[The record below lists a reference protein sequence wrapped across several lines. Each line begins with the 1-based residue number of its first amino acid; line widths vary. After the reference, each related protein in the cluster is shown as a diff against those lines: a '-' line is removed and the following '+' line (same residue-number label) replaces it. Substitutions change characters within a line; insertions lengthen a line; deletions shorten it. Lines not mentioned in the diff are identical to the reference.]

1 VPVETWFRHHDSHD
15 TVLGGDPPQS
25 LQATDCVN
33 LRTIVSS
40 GMLIGGLAALADCHM
55 SGVQDSID
63 DLRRRKAQAEAGGG
77 QQRIAAQHARGKM
90 TARERIEQLVD
101 EGSFVEVDSLVEHRC
116 TDFDMDRN
124 VIPGD
129 GVVCGYGTIEGRTIY
144 CFAQDF
150 TVYGGSLGEMHGLKI
165 CKILDMALKTGAPV
179 IGLNDSGGA
188 RIQEGVASLG
198 SYAEI
203 FFRNVRAS
211 GVIPQISVIMGPCA
225 GGAVYSPAIT
235 DFVIMVD
242 KTAHM
247 FITGP
252 EVIKTVTNEEVSF
265 EDLGGAATHATRS
278 GVTHFT
284 AQDDN
289 DALELVRNLISMLPS
304 NNLERAPIKDTTD
317 PTDRECENLDELVP
331 LDPTLPYDIVDAVEE
346 VLDDGAFLEVQ
357 ADYAQNIVIG
367 FGRLGG
373 HTIGIV
379 ANQPKFLAGCL
390 DIDASVKAA
399 RFIRFCDA
407 FNIPL
412 LTFVD
417 VPGFLPGASQEWGG
431 IIRHGA
437 KLLYAYAEATVP
449 KLTVITRKAYG
460 GAYDVMSSKHIRG
473 DYNVAWPTARLAVM
487 GAEGAVQII
496 HRRRIDAAGD
506 PIGERER
513 LIDDYEETF
522 ANPYRAAA
530 LGYLDDVIQPRET
543 RAKLSRALGALLEK
557 EEIRPARKHGNI
569 PL

>member
-1 VPVETWFRHHDSHD
+1 MGNAHWRGFANTRC
-15 TVLGGDPPQS
+15 TM
-25 LQATDCVN
+25 A
-33 LRTIVSS
+33 
-40 GMLIGGLAALADCHM
+40 
-55 SGVQDSID
+55 GVDDRIE
-63 DLRRRKAQAEAGGG
+63 DLRRRKTQAETGGG
-77 QQRIAAQHARGKM
+77 QARVTAQHAKGKM
-90 TARERIEQLVD
+90 TARERVERLLD
-101 EGSFVEVDSLVEHRC
+101 EDSFMEVDTLVEHRC
-116 TDFDMDRN
+116 RDFDMDRN

-129 GVVCGYGTIEGRTIY
+129 GVVCGHGTIDGRTVY

-242 KTAHM
+242 QTAHM

-252 EVIKTVTNEEVSF
+252 EVIKTVTNEEVTF
-265 EDLGGAATHATRS
+265 EDLGGASTHSTRS

-284 AQDDN
+284 ASDDD
-289 DALELVRNLISMLPS
+289 DAIGIVRELVGLMPS
-304 NNLERAPIKDTTD
+304 NNLEKAPVRPTSDPHDRLCDVLDT
-317 PTDRECENLDELVP
+317 LVP
-331 LDPTLPYDIVDAVEE
+331 ENPSHPYDIVTAIEE

-357 ADYAQNIVIG
+357 ADFANNIVVG

-373 HTIGIV
+373 HTVGVV
-379 ANQPKFLAGCL
+379 ANQPKVLAGCL

-407 FNIPL
+407 FNIPI

-460 GAYDVMSSKHIRG
+460 GAYLAMSCKHLG
-473 DYNVAWPTARLAVM
+473 SDYNVAWPGGELAVM
-487 GAEGAVQII
+487 GADGAVNII
-496 HRRRIDAAGD
+496 HRKELSEAEDRESVHSELMEEYQSKFGD
-506 PIGERER
+506 P
-513 LIDDYEETF
+513 Y
-522 ANPYRAAA
+522 AAA
-530 LGYLDDVIQPRET
+530 RSGWLDDVIEPAET
-543 RAKLSRALGALLEK
+543 RKKLIQAL
-557 EEIRPARKHGNI
+557 RPLMSKREWVPPKKHGNI

>member
-1 VPVETWFRHHDSHD
+1 MEGGADRVE
-15 TVLGGDPPQS
+15 
-25 LQATDCVN
+25 
-33 LRTIVSS
+33 
-40 GMLIGGLAALADCHM
+40 
-55 SGVQDSID
+55 
-63 DLRRRKAQAEAGGG
+63 DLRRRKSKAHSGGG
-77 QQRIAAQHARGKM
+77 QDRISAQHSKGKM
-90 TARERIEQLVD
+90 TARERIEQLLD
-101 EGSFVEVDSLVEHRC
+101 SGSFMEVDALVEHRC
-116 TDFDMDRN
+116 RDFDMDRN

-129 GVVCGYGTIEGRTIY
+129 GVVCGHGTIDGRLVY

-235 DFVIMVD
+235 DFVVMVD

-252 EVIKTVTNEEVSF
+252 EVIRTVTNEEVSF
-265 EDLGGAATHATRS
+265 EELGGATTHATMS

-284 AQDDN
+284 AESDN
-289 DALELVRNLISMLPS
+289 SAIEIVRELVGLIPA
-304 NNLERAPIKDTTD
+304 NNLEKPPVVETSD
-317 PTDRECENLDELVP
+317 PLDRSCGILDNLVP
-331 LDPTLPYDIVDAVEE
+331 SDPGQPYDINVVVEE
-346 VLDDGAFLEVQ
+346 VLDEGSFLEVQ
-357 ADYAQNIVIG
+357 ADFAKNIVIG
-367 FGRLGG
+367 MGRLGG
-373 HTIGIV
+373 HTIGLV
-379 ANQPKFLAGCL
+379 ANQPMHLAGCL

-399 RFIRFCDA
+399 RFVRFCDA

-412 LTFVD
+412 LTLVD
-417 VPGFLPGASQEWGG
+417 VPGFLPGANQEWGG

-437 KLLYAYAEATVP
+437 KLLYAVAEATVP

-473 DYNVAWPTARLAVM
+473 DYNIAWPSAELAVM
-487 GAEGAVQII
+487 GAQGAVQII
-496 HRRRIDAAGD
+496 HRKRINDSKN
-506 PIGERER
+506 PEQERMR
-513 LIDDYEETF
+513 LVEDYTESF
-522 ANPYRAAA
+522 ANPYRAAS
-530 LGYLDDVIQPRET
+530 LGYLDDVVLPSET
-543 RAKLSRALGALLEK
+543 RSSLTKALGALIEK
-557 EEIRPARKHGNI
+557 EEVRPAKKHGNI

>member
-1 VPVETWFRHHDSHD
+1 
-15 TVLGGDPPQS
+15 
-25 LQATDCVN
+25 
-33 LRTIVSS
+33 
-40 GMLIGGLAALADCHM
+40 M
-55 SGVQDSID
+55 SGVKERID
-63 DLRRRKAQAEAGGG
+63 ELRRRKAQSEAGGG
-77 QQRIAAQHARGKM
+77 QKGIAAQHSKGKL
-90 TARERIEQLVD
+90 TARERIEQLLDVD
-101 EGSFVEVDSLVEHRC
+101 SFMEVDSLVEHRC
-116 TDFDMDRN
+116 RDFDMDKN

-129 GVVCGYGTIEGRTIY
+129 GVICGHGTINGKVVY

-242 KTAHM
+242 KTSHM

-265 EDLGGAATHATRS
+265 EELGGAGTHASKS

-284 AQDDN
+284 AENDD
-289 DALELVRNLISMLPS
+289 DALEIVRELIQLLPS
-304 NNLERAPIKDTTD
+304 NNLEKP
-317 PTDRECENLDELVP
+317 PTKSTNDSLSRSCEKLDDLVP
-331 LDPTLPYDIVDAVEE
+331 ENASQPYDMITVIEEIV
-346 VLDDGAFLEVQ
+346 DDGAFLEVQ
-357 ADYAQNIVIG
+357 ADFAPNIIVG
-367 FGRLGG
+367 YSRMGG

-379 ANQPKFLAGCL
+379 ANQPKILAGCL

-399 RFIRFCDA
+399 RFVRFCDA
-407 FNIPL
+407 FNIPI
-412 LTFVD
+412 LTLVD
-417 VPGFLPGASQEWGG
+417 VPGFLPGANQEWGG

-449 KLTVITRKAYG
+449 KITVITRKAYG

-473 DYNVAWPTARLAVM
+473 DYNIAWPSAQLAVM
-487 GAEGAVQII
+487 GADGAVQII
-496 HRRRIDAAGD
+496 HRRRINSAGN
-506 PIGERER
+506 PEQERER
-513 LIDDYEETF
+513 LVDDYNETF
-522 ANPYRAAA
+522 ANPYQAAA
-530 LGYLDDVIQPRET
+530 LGYLDDVIQPRD
-543 RAKLSRALGALLEK
+543 SRKVLVKALGALLDK
-557 EEIRPARKHGNI
+557 EETRPERKHGNI

>member
-1 VPVETWFRHHDSHD
+1 MCGLFPLHS
-15 TVLGGDPPQS
+15 
-25 LQATDCVN
+25 
-33 LRTIVSS
+33 VSGNS
-40 GMLIGGLAALADCHM
+40 DK
-55 SGVQDSID
+55 ID
-63 DLRRRKAQAEAGGG
+63 ELRRRKAKSRSGGG
-77 QQRIAAQHARGKM
+77 QKRISAQHNKGKM
-90 TARERIEQLVD
+90 TARERILELLD
-101 EGSFVEVDSLVEHRC
+101 DDSFTEVDALVEHRC
-116 TDFDMDRN
+116 RDFDMDRN

-129 GVVCGYGTIEGRTIY
+129 GVVCGHGTIEGRLVY

-203 FFRNVRAS
+203 FFRNVRSS

-235 DFVIMVD
+235 DFVVMVEE
-242 KTAHM
+242 TSHM

-252 EVIKTVTNEEVSF
+252 EVIKTVTNEEVGF
-265 EDLGGAATHATRS
+265 EELGGATTHATKS

-284 AQDDN
+284 AEDDHV
-289 DALELVRNLISMLPS
+289 ALDIVRDLVALIPS
-304 NNLERAPIKDTTD
+304 NNLDVAPSIETSDPLERS
-317 PTDRECENLDELVP
+317 CESLDSLVP
-331 LDPTLPYDIVDAVEE
+331 DDPSLPYDMGDVIEE
-346 VLDDGAFLEVQ
+346 VLDLDSFLEIQ
-357 ADYAQNIVIG
+357 DGFAPNIIIG
-367 FGRLGG
+367 LGRLGG
-373 HTIGIV
+373 QSIGVV
-379 ANQPKFLAGCL
+379 ANQPMHLAGCL

-399 RFIRFCDA
+399 RFVRFCDA

-437 KLLYAYAEATVP
+437 KLLYAFAEATVP
-449 KLTVITRKAYG
+449 KMTVITRKAYG

-473 DYNVAWPTARLAVM
+473 DYNIAWPTAELAVM
-487 GAEGAVQII
+487 GAKGAVQII
-496 HRRRIDAAGD
+496 HRRRIDTSRN
-506 PIGERER
+506 PEQERQR
-513 LIDDYEETF
+513 LVDDYEDSF
-522 ANPYRAAA
+522 ANPYKAAA
-530 LGYLDDVIQPRET
+530 LGYLDDVIVPSET
-543 RAKLSRALGALLEK
+543 RSKLVKALGAILEK
-557 EEIRPARKHGNI
+557 EEPRPEKKHGNI

>member
-1 VPVETWFRHHDSHD
+1 MTGNSDK
-15 TVLGGDPPQS
+15 
-25 LQATDCVN
+25 
-33 LRTIVSS
+33 
-40 GMLIGGLAALADCHM
+40 
-55 SGVQDSID
+55 ID
-63 DLRRRKAQAEAGGG
+63 ELRRRKAKSKSGGG
-77 QQRIAAQHARGKM
+77 QKRISAQHAKGKM
-90 TARERIEQLVD
+90 TARERIQELLD
-101 EGSFVEVDSLVEHRC
+101 EDSFTEVDALVEHRC
-116 TDFDMDRN
+116 RDFDMDRN

-129 GVVCGYGTIEGRTIY
+129 GVVCGYGIIDGRLVY

-203 FFRNVRAS
+203 FFRNVRSS

-235 DFVIMVD
+235 DFVVMVEE
-242 KTAHM
+242 TSHM

-252 EVIKTVTNEEVSF
+252 EVIKTVTNEEVGF
-265 EDLGGAATHATRS
+265 EDLGGATTHATKS

-284 AQDDN
+284 AKDDHI
-289 DALELVRNLISMLPS
+289 ALEIVRELVSLIPS
-304 NNLERAPIKDTTD
+304 NNLDIAPSVETSDPLERSCDS
-317 PTDRECENLDELVP
+317 LDSLVP
-331 LDPTLPYDIVDAVEE
+331 EDPSRPYDMGEVIQE
-346 VLDDGAFLEVQ
+346 VLDLDSFLEIQ
-357 ADYAQNIVIG
+357 DGFAPNIIIG
-367 FGRLGG
+367 LGRLGG
-373 HTIGIV
+373 QSIGVV
-379 ANQPKFLAGCL
+379 ANQPMHLAGCL

-399 RFIRFCDA
+399 RFVRFCDA

-437 KLLYAYAEATVP
+437 KLLYAFAEATVP
-449 KLTVITRKAYG
+449 KMTVITRKAYG

-473 DYNVAWPTARLAVM
+473 DYNIAWPTAELAVM
-487 GAEGAVQII
+487 GAKGAVQII
-496 HRRRIDAAGD
+496 HRRRIDSSKN
-506 PIGERER
+506 PEQERQR
-513 LIDDYEETF
+513 LVDDYEESF
-522 ANPYRAAA
+522 ANPYKAAA
-530 LGYLDDVIQPRET
+530 LGYLDDVILPSET
-543 RAKLSRALGALLEK
+543 RLALVKALGAILEK
-557 EEIRPARKHGNI
+557 EEPRPDKKHGNI

>member
-1 VPVETWFRHHDSHD
+1 
-15 TVLGGDPPQS
+15 
-25 LQATDCVN
+25 
-33 LRTIVSS
+33 
-40 GMLIGGLAALADCHM
+40 M
-55 SGVQDSID
+55 SGNSDKIE
-63 DLRRRKAQAEAGGG
+63 DLRRRKSKSQSGGG
-77 QQRIAAQHARGKM
+77 QKRVSAQHAKGKM
-90 TARERIEQLVD
+90 TARERIEQMLD
-101 EGSFVEVDSLVEHRC
+101 SDSFCEVDALVEHRC
-116 TDFDMDRN
+116 RDFDMDRN

-129 GVVCGYGTIEGRTIY
+129 GVVCGHGTIEGRLVY

-165 CKILDMALKTGAPV
+165 CKILDMAVKTGAPI

-203 FFRNVRAS
+203 FFRNVRSS

-235 DFVIMVD
+235 DFVIMVED
-242 KTAHM
+242 TSHM

-252 EVIKTVTNEEVSF
+252 EVIKTVTNEEVGF
-265 EDLGGAATHATRS
+265 EELGGASTHATKS

-284 AQDDN
+284 AKDDES
-289 DALELVRNLISMLPS
+289 ALEIVRELVGLIPS
-304 NNLERAPIKDTTD
+304 NNLQKAPISETKDSLERKCDT
-317 PTDRECENLDELVP
+317 LDSLVP
-331 LDPTLPYDIVDAVEE
+331 EDSSIPYDMLEVIDE
-346 VLDDGAFLEVQ
+346 VLDGGSFLEIQ
-357 ADYAQNIVIG
+357 DGFAPNIVIG
-367 FGRLGG
+367 LGRLGG
-373 HTIGIV
+373 QSIGIV
-379 ANQPKFLAGCL
+379 ANQPMYLAGCL

-399 RFIRFCDA
+399 RFVRFCDA

-437 KLLYAYAEATVP
+437 KLLYAFAEATVP

-473 DYNVAWPTARLAVM
+473 DYNIAWPSAELAVM

-496 HRRRIDAAGD
+496 HRRRIASSRNPDQ
-506 PIGERER
+506 ERER
-513 LIDDYEETF
+513 LVDDYEETF
-522 ANPYRAAA
+522 ANPYKAAA
-530 LGYLDDVIQPRET
+530 LGYIDDVVMPSET
-543 RAKLSRALGALLEK
+543 RTLLVKALGAILEK
-557 EEIRPARKHGNI
+557 EEHRPEKKHGNI

>member
-1 VPVETWFRHHDSHD
+1 MGTEDR
-15 TVLGGDPPQS
+15 LK
-25 LQATDCVN
+25 
-33 LRTIVSS
+33 
-40 GMLIGGLAALADCHM
+40 
-55 SGVQDSID
+55 
-63 DLRRRKAQAEAGGG
+63 DLRARKARGEAGGG
-77 QQRIAAQHARGKM
+77 QVRIDAQHNRGKM
-90 TARERIEQLVD
+90 TARERLEMLLD
-101 EGSFVEVDSLVEHRC
+101 EGSFQEIDALVEHRC
-116 TDFDMDRN
+116 RDFDMDKN

-129 GVVCGYGTIEGRTIY
+129 GVVTGHGMINGREVFA
-144 CFAQDF
+144 FAQDF

-165 CKILDMALKTGAPV
+165 CKVLDMALKTGRPV

-211 GVIPQISVIMGPCA
+211 GVVPQISVIMGPCA

-265 EDLGGAATHATRS
+265 EDLGGAATHGSKS
-278 GVTHFT
+278 GVSHFT
-284 AQDDN
+284 AGN
-289 DALELVRNLISMLPS
+289 DEEAIDLARELVDLLPS
-304 NNLERAPIKDTTD
+304 NNLESP
-317 PTDRECENLDELVP
+317 PTNKTSDSAERICEKLDSIIPSDVSK
-331 LDPTLPYDIVDAVEE
+331 PYDVKDVITEI
-346 VLDDGAFLEVQ
+346 LDDGGFLEVQ
-357 ADYAQNIVIG
+357 ENWAPNIVVG
-367 FGRLGG
+367 FGHLNGSTVG
-373 HTIGIV
+373 VV

-390 DIDASVKAA
+390 DIDASDKAA
-399 RFIRFCDA
+399 RFVRFCDA

-412 LTFVD
+412 ITLED
-417 VPGFLPGASQEWGG
+417 VPGFLPGTNQEWGG

-449 KLTVITRKAYG
+449 KLTVILRKAYG

-473 DYNVAWPTARLAVM
+473 DYNVAWPSAQLAVM

-496 HRRRIDAAGD
+496 HRRRLQNARD
-506 PIGERER
+506 PEGERNR
-513 LIDDYEETF
+513 LIEDFEETF
-522 ANPYRAAA
+522 ANPYKAAS
-530 LGYLDDVIQPRET
+530 LGYIDDVIEPNQT
-543 RAKLSRALGALLEK
+543 RMKLSRALSMLLDK
-557 EEIRPARKHGNI
+557 EELRPARKHGNI

>member
-1 VPVETWFRHHDSHD
+1 
-15 TVLGGDPPQS
+15 
-25 LQATDCVN
+25 
-33 LRTIVSS
+33 
-40 GMLIGGLAALADCHM
+40 
-55 SGVQDSID
+55 
-63 DLRRRKAQAEAGGG
+63 
-77 QQRIAAQHARGKM
+77 
-90 TARERIEQLVD
+90 
-101 EGSFVEVDSLVEHRC
+101 
-116 TDFDMDRN
+116 
-124 VIPGD
+124 
-129 GVVCGYGTIEGRTIY
+129 
-144 CFAQDF
+144 
-150 TVYGGSLGEMHGLKI
+150 
-165 CKILDMALKTGAPV
+165 
-179 IGLNDSGGA
+179 
-188 RIQEGVASLG
+188 
-198 SYAEI
+198 
-203 FFRNVRAS
+203 
-211 GVIPQISVIMGPCA
+211 
-225 GGAVYSPAIT
+225 
-235 DFVIMVD
+235 
-242 KTAHM
+242 
-247 FITGP
+247 
-252 EVIKTVTNEEVSF
+252 
-265 EDLGGAATHATRS
+265 
-278 GVTHFT
+278 
-284 AQDDN
+284 
-289 DALELVRNLISMLPS
+289 
-304 NNLERAPIKDTTD
+304 
-317 PTDRECENLDELVP
+317 LVP

-357 ADYAQNIVIG
+357 ADFAQNIVVG

-496 HRRRIDAAGD
+496 LRRRIGAAGD